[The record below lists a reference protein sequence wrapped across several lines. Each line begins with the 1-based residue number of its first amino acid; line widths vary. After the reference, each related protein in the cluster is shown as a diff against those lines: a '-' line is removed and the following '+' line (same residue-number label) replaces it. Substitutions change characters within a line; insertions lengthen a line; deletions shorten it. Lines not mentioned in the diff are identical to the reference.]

1 MQMLPRIALLIALPP
16 LLATPIEAK
25 GLSQK
30 DQERVARAAPEDQDM
45 VADCLRKKKKGAKT
59 GTIAGAATGAG
70 ASLIAGGSFG
80 VTALAAGGGAV
91 AGNLIGKGAGTN
103 KTCDDVLKRNK

>member
-1 MQMLPRIALLIALPP
+1 MLIALPP

-45 VADCLRKKKKGAKT
+45 VAQCLEKKKKGGKT
-59 GTIAGAATGAG
+59 GAIAGAATGAG
-70 ASLIAGGSFG
+70 VSLLAGGNFG
-80 VTALAAGGGAV
+80 TTALAAGGGAV
-91 AGNLIGKGAGTN
+91 AGHLIGKGAGTN
-103 KTCDDVLKRNK
+103 KNCDEVLKRNK